1 MARGRHSAAADSA
14 EKSIPALSNIGY
26 FSDYYLAHRLDT
38 GLADLYS
45 RWDAAEKVG
54 DPTARTRVRSLLS
67 ALNRHR
73 ADAANTAPDET
84 ARDTGRLNLGDL
96 PRDALEALLAL
107 NDETLSALGWKPSR
121 GEIVELISG
130 DKTVSVPVAH
140 RCDTPTGLLLLAV
153 DTVFTSDSAAVVAN
167 KEAPTGRLVEPVLV
181 NGKPAAHTA
190 LDAAQL
196 VFTADDPP
204 SYLFFISGGAITLLD
219 RDRWGEGISLGAN
232 LDDALARHN
241 VKPKGELAAIA
252 AFFSADAINP
262 GEEAQSVLSG
272 LLERAATES
281 AGVSK
286 DLRHGMRRSVEILAN
301 AVVHDVRYRQKG
313 AWTKID
319 PRDLTRQS
327 LRYLYRIIVLLFA
340 EARPELGILPS
351 DDPDYQS
358 GYSMSR
364 LRDIALVELHSDL
377 ARNSRHLQHS
387 LDVLFRLVN
396 DGHAAEQTLD
406 TDNAREAHVS
416 RPAISAVRCG
426 FMLPHRWRTSD

>member
-1 MARGRHSAAADSA
+1 MARGRHSAADSA

-26 FSDYYLAHRLDT
+26 FSDYYLAHRLDA

-54 DPTARTRVRSLLS
+54 DPTARTRVRGLSS

-84 ARDTGRLNLGDL
+84 ARDTGRLDLGDL
-96 PRDALEALLAL
+96 PRDAREALLAL
-107 NDETLSALGWKPSR
+107 NDETLSALGWTPSR
-121 GEIVELISG
+121 GEVVELISG

-140 RCDTPTGLLLLAV
+140 RCETPTGLLLLAI
-153 DTVFTSDSAAVVAN
+153 DTVFATDPAAVVAS
-167 KEAPTGRLVEPVLV
+167 KTAPTGRLVEPVLV

-204 SYLFFISGGAITLLD
+204 SYLLFVSGGAITLLD

-232 LDDALARHN
+232 LDDALARHD

-252 AFFSADAINP
+252 ALFSADAINP
-262 GEEAQSVLSG
+262 GDEAQSVLAG
-272 LLERAATES
+272 LLERAASES

-286 DLRHGMRRSVEILAN
+286 ELRHGMRRSVEILAN

-358 GYSMSR
+358 GYSMAR
-364 LRDIALVELHSDL
+364 LRDIALVELHSDH

-406 TDNAREAHVS
+406 ADDARELTFPGL
-416 RPAISAVRCG
+416 RSALFGPDCMSADRSA
-426 FMLPHRWRTSD
+426 RI